1 MLTIKNPFKGE
12 LDSIVEDSARVLDV
26 FSKTVNELTS
36 INTRVD
42 AEKAVKLEEKAQLEE
57 QIAIL
62 TVTQEKNAKVISKIE
77 NLLN

>member
-26 FSKTVNELTS
+26 FSKTVTELTS
-36 INTRVD
+36 INKRVD
-42 AEKAVKLEEKAQLEE
+42 AEKTVKLEEKAQLEE

-62 TVTQEKNAKVISKIE
+62 TLTQEKNAKVIGKIE